1 MASTTNEDELAVEQT
16 EGFKV
21 GEKKTIDEY
30 QQLGKA
36 GTIFAV
42 NLPNI
47 QSGHMEYLEKAR
59 NLTHLYHG
67 SWVLDSYH
75 PSKLP
80 STITGTSSCT

>member
-1 MASTTNEDELAVEQT
+1 MASTANEDELAVEQT

-42 NLPNI
+42 NLLNI
-47 QSGHMEYLEKAR
+47 
-59 NLTHLYHG
+59 
-67 SWVLDSYH
+67 
-75 PSKLP
+75 
-80 STITGTSSCT
+80 